1 MIEPLMMVLLAGM
14 VLVFLLALYL
24 PLFQM
29 GEWI

>member
-1 MIEPLMMVLLAGM
+1 MMVFLAVM

-24 PLFQM
+24 PLFQL